1 MYTQP
6 TFIMYLFSL
15 ALFLLSSVSAIPAH
29 SFHPHFNTQK
39 RNLTPDNSCGG
50 NNAYI
55 CNPSDPYG
63 GRCCSAAGWC
73 GKSLVSLFRASSH
86 QHFAKPSQETR
97 TNIAQP
103 AVNLLLEAAAPLIL
117 HLHHRSHLQ
126 FRNPPNPH
134 LRSHLRLHSP
144 RQTHHQYQG
153 ILQRQTKRV
162 ACGK

>member
-1 MYTQP
+1 
-6 TFIMYLFSL
+6 MYLFSL
-15 ALFLLSSVSAIPAH
+15 ALFLLSSASAIPAH

-39 RNLTPDNSCGG
+39 RNLTPDNTCGG
-50 NNAYI
+50 NNAYV

-73 GKSLVSLFRASSH
+73 GKSLFFAQAVIK
-86 QHFAKPSQETR
+86 HFAKPSQETR
-97 TNIAQP
+97 TSIAQP
-103 AVNLLLEAAAPLIL
+103 DVNLPLEAAAPLIL

-126 FRNPPNPH
+126 FCNPPRPH
-134 LRSHLRLHSP
+134 LRNHLRLHSP

-153 ILQRQTKRV
+153 TLQHQTKRV